1 MTIVDENRENRA
13 ENVYSLS
20 MQEQIKYMRRCFE
33 LARMGRNRVAPNP
46 MVGAVIVHNNRI
58 IGEGYHR
65 EFGKP
70 HAEVNAISS
79 VADKSLL
86 TESTMYVNLEPCSH
100 YGKTPPCSDLIVQKK
115 IKKVVIGCL
124 DSNPEVAGKGVS
136 HMRQYGV
143 MVDLGILE
151 KESRKLNRRFFIF
164 HEKHR
169 PYIILKWAQSADG
182 YMDID
187 RSDDKPE
194 IHWISTVQSKRLVH
208 TWRAMEAAI
217 LIGNRTAIN
226 DDPELTTREVFGTNT
241 LRILIDPGLKTD
253 VKHKVYNSSSKTLVF
268 NLLKNVI
275 KDNIEYV
282 KLNDSSDLLHHILNE
297 LYRRNILT
305 VIVEGGKKTHQSFI
319 ESDLWN
325 EARVINGKV
334 FFKDGLKAPELHRIP
349 DAQYQIGT
357 DRVDTYYNLSGK

>member
-1 MTIVDENRENRA
+1 MPEHT
-13 ENVYSLS
+13 
-20 MQEQIKYMRRCFE
+20 KYMQRCLE

-46 MVGAVIVHNNRI
+46 MVGAVIVYNNKI
-58 IGEGYHR
+58 IGEGYHH

-70 HAEVNAISS
+70 HAEVNAISA
-79 VADKSLL
+79 VEDGSLL
-86 TESTMYVNLEPCSH
+86 SESTMYVNLEPCSH

-124 DSNPEVAGKGVS
+124 DSNPEVAGKGVA
-136 HMRQYGV
+136 HMRQNGIV
-143 MVDLGILE
+143 VEVGILE

-187 RSDDKPE
+187 RINEKPE

-217 LIGNRTAIN
+217 LIGNQTAIN
-226 DDPELTTREVFGTNT
+226 DNPELTTREVYGANT
-241 LRILIDPGLKTD
+241 LRILIDPELKVD
-253 VKHKVYNSSSKTLVF
+253 LKHKVYNSKAKTLVF
-268 NLLKNVI
+268 NLLKNDI
-275 KDNIEYV
+275 KSNIEYL
-282 KLNDSSDLLHHILNE
+282 KLDNSVGFLQGVLNE
-297 LYRRNILT
+297 LYLRNILT
-305 VIVEGGKKTHQSFI
+305 VIVEGGKKTHQHFI
-319 ESDLWN
+319 ESGLWD
-325 EARVINGKV
+325 EARIINGKV

-357 DRVDTYYNLSGK
+357 DRVDTYYNV

>member
-1 MTIVDENRENRA
+1 MSKDV
-13 ENVYSLS
+13 
-20 MQEQIKYMRRCFE
+20 KYMNRCLE

-46 MVGAVIVHNNRI
+46 MVGAVIVHNNII

-70 HAEVNAISS
+70 HAEVNAINA
-79 VADKSLL
+79 VEDGPLL
-86 TESTMYVNLEPCSH
+86 SESTMYVNLEPCSH
-100 YGKTPPCSDLIVQKK
+100 YGKTPPCSSLIVQKK

-124 DSNPEVAGKGVS
+124 DSNPEVAGKGVAY
-136 HMRQYGV
+136 MRQNGV
-143 MVDLGILE
+143 VVEVGVLE

-187 RSDDKPE
+187 RINEKPE

-217 LIGNRTAIN
+217 LIGNQTAIN
-226 DDPELTTREVFGTNT
+226 DNPELTTREVYGANT
-241 LRILIDPGLKTD
+241 LRILIDSELK
-253 VKHKVYNSSSKTLVF
+253 VNAKCKVYNSSSKTLVF
-268 NLLKNVI
+268 NLLKSGINN
-275 KDNIEYV
+275 NIEYV
-282 KLNDSSDLLHHILNE
+282 KIDKSTNFLDDILKE
-297 LYRRNILT
+297 LYKRNILT
-305 VIVEGGKKTHQSFI
+305 VIVEGGKKTHRYFI
-319 ESDLWN
+319 DSGLWD

-334 FFKDGLKAPELHRIP
+334 FFKDGLKAPELHRVP

-357 DRVDTYYNLSGK
+357 DRVDTYYNV

>member
-1 MTIVDENRENRA
+1 
-13 ENVYSLS
+13 
-20 MQEQIKYMRRCFE
+20 MRRCLE

-46 MVGAVIVHNNRI
+46 MVGAVIVHNNLI

-70 HAEVNAISS
+70 HAEVNAINS
-79 VADKSLL
+79 VVDPTMLS
-86 TESTMYVNLEPCSH
+86 ESTMYVNLEPCSH

-124 DSNPEVAGKGVS
+124 DSNLEVSGKGVK
-136 HMRQYGV
+136 HMRQKGV
-143 MVDLGILE
+143 DVKVGVLE
-151 KESRKLNRRFFIF
+151 NESRKLNRRFLTF

-182 YMDID
+182 YMDIN
-187 RSDDKPE
+187 RKNDKPE

-217 LIGNRTAIN
+217 LIGNQTAIN
-226 DDPELTTREVFGTNT
+226 DDPELTTREVYGANT
-241 LRILIDPGLKTD
+241 LRILIDPKLKTSL
-253 VKHKVYNSSSKTLVF
+253 KHKVYNNVSKTLVF
-268 NLLKNVI
+268 NLLKQGVKN
-275 KDNIEYV
+275 NIEYV
-282 KLNDSSDLLHHILNE
+282 KLDDSTGFLHKLLNE

-305 VIVEGGKKTHQSFI
+305 VIVEGGKKTHQHFI
-319 ESDLWN
+319 EIGVWD
-325 EARVINGKV
+325 EARIINGKV

-357 DRVDTYYNLSGK
+357 DRVDTYYNE